1 MKFNASI
8 VATLLTAVMKLI
20 TPEMLKAWLVTV
32 IERLEA
38 LIAQS
43 DNKVDDAVLPLLAT
57 IRSMLTD

>member
-1 MKFNASI
+1 MKFNASV

-20 TPEMLKAWLVTV
+20 TPEMLKAWLVAA

>member
-1 MKFNASI
+1 MKFNASV

-20 TPEMLKAWLVTV
+20 TPEMLKAWLVTA